1 MLNALLSI
9 FRPAKPSILT
19 VDSAKAYV
27 AHYFNSLEWDG
38 DYSFAILGAKM
49 RREDG
54 NDIVIVDFMLNG
66 LAYDFAVWICD
77 CPEQGGAARVPH
89 LYGEW

>member
-1 MLNALLSI
+1 MLNSLVSF

-19 VDSAKAYV
+19 VDSASAYV
-27 AHYFNSLEWDG
+27 ANYFANLEWDG

-49 RREDG
+49 RKEA
-54 NDIVIVDFMLNG
+54 NDTIVWVDFMLNG
-66 LAYDFAVWICD
+66 QQYDFAVWVCD
-77 CPEQGGAARVPH
+77 CAERGGKPH